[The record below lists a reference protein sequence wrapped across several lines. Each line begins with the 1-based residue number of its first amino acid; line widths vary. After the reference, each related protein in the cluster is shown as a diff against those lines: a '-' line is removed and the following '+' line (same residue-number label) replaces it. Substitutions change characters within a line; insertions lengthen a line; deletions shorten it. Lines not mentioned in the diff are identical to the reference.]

1 MSRFNDRTRFYLNVD
16 DERFEACSTQVH
28 FRNARGSIERIR
40 NDGRDILRDH
50 PDRIAKWDEYCNDLL
65 RFLCSLGKRR
75 LLDKD
80 RLEIVLREYFALH
93 EHSVGR
99 CYQLMYSRGVKT
111 EIESILDWFSVV
123 YKYSTS
129 AIVSFWL
136 EDKHEENRIHIDM
149 RLTLKEEN
157 GESRVKNE
165 TTVECFKEQMK
176 VPKKYKHAM
185 RRI

>member
-1 MSRFNDRTRFYLNVD
+1 
-16 DERFEACSTQVH
+16 
-28 FRNARGSIERIR
+28 
-40 NDGRDILRDH
+40 
-50 PDRIAKWDEYCNDLL
+50 
-65 RFLCSLGKRR
+65 
-75 LLDKD
+75 
-80 RLEIVLREYFALH
+80 
-93 EHSVGR
+93 
-99 CYQLMYSRGVKT
+99 MYSRGVKT